1 MDSKFY
7 FAYLAPDAEVV
18 TVAVERGFNGSGSQL
33 PDYDEDDDII
43 ILG

>member
-18 TVAVERGFNGSGSQL
+18 AIAVERGFNGSGSQL